1 MAYPQIL
8 QQYRVDVDEGLKKY
22 LVSLDCPSRLKESMA
37 YSLMVGGKR
46 IKSALLLAAYS
57 MFEPRGLDPLPT
69 ACAIEMIHTY
79 SLIHDDLPAM
89 DDDDMRR
96 GQPSNHKKFGEAT
109 AILAGDALLTEAF
122 AFMAGHLPSDHT
134 VQGVKALHEV
144 AVAAGAVGMVG
155 GQVLDTLETGHRV
168 GLDELKTIHAMKTGA
183 LFRAA
188 LRCGGILAYAEDQ
201 AMTALT
207 RYAEAVG
214 LAFQVVDDIL
224 DVVGDAATLGKTIGK
239 DEAQDKNTYVSLL
252 GLEPSRDFARALLDE
267 SLSALQG
274 MDDRAEP
281 LRGLARFVVER
292 SL

>member
-122 AFMAGHLPSDHT
+122 AFMAGHLPSDHA

-144 AVAAGAVGMVG
+144 AVTAGAVGMVG